1 MSHELNEVDQAIEVA
16 FKEASAVETFAR
28 RLEERISQIEGARQL
43 LPPRKYGQPIDSK
56 AIRANLSLSTL
67 IMQDS
72 AELSHYLGLDPSIK
86 RRMDEEREAQK
97 LRAES
102 LRMQTEALRQR
113 NEAARQER
121 EARAMQP
128 SGVRGYRAF

>member
-28 RLEERISQIEGARQL
+28 RLEERISRIEGARAL
-43 LPPRKYGQPIDSK
+43 LPPRKYGQPIDTK

-67 IMQDS
+67 IMRDS
-72 AELSHYLGLDPSIK
+72 AELAHYLGLDPSIK

-97 LRAES
+97 MRA
-102 LRMQTEALRQR
+102 EALRM
-113 NEAARQER
+113 ETEKLAARNQQARQDR
-121 EARAMQP
+121 EARQSLSP
-128 SGVRGYRAF
+128 WQRGYRSF